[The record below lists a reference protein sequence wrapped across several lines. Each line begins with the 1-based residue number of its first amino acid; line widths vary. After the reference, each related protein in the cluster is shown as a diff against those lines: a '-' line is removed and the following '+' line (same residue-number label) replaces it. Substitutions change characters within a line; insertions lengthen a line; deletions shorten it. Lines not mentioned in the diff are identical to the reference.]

1 MTTQLNF
8 NLSHRKK
15 KQTRGGSW
23 THRSSTMKLFV
34 TIYYHEVISH
44 LQSNS
49 NLYDEVIVKL
59 PLYAIIF
66 SSHEKI
72 GSMGEEK
79 NPENSSISHIGTLF
93 LFSVRDKIIYCFLC
107 WETVL
112 LWYVHLYPGVF
123 TNYYWNQ

>member
-1 MTTQLNF
+1 
-8 NLSHRKK
+8 
-15 KQTRGGSW
+15 
-23 THRSSTMKLFV
+23 MKLFV

-49 NLYDEVIVKL
+49 NLYDEGIVKL

-79 NPENSSISHIGTLF
+79 NPEDLF
-93 LFSVRDKIIYCFLC
+93 LYFLISFLGARENNLLLSLLRNGSSLIYPFVSWRFYKLLF
-107 WETVL
+107 ESIVL
-112 LWYVHLYPGVF
+112 FWKY
-123 TNYYWNQ
+123 